1 MTSNIAKLVRKMYL
15 FIRPFDP
22 SYFVNRVGL
31 FYFALQTEKILFFL
45 SSIMDKKSPPRE
57 QKS

>member
-1 MTSNIAKLVRKMYL
+1 MTSNIAKLVRKMFL
-15 FIRPFDP
+15 LIRPFDP
-22 SYFVNRVGL
+22 SCFVNRVGL